1 MPNHD
6 RSGPARDGDDPV
18 PRILAHMSLRPSSFD
33 ASARAADVESP
44 AVPNLPQRRRI
55 RSDDLFSGERE
66 VMIEHAGELYS
77 LRQTSKGKLILTK

>member
-1 MPNHD
+1 
-6 RSGPARDGDDPV
+6 
-18 PRILAHMSLRPSSFD
+18 MSSRPSSFD
-33 ASARAADVESP
+33 ASAHAAEFESP